1 MNLFHNLLF
10 LYLFSILYFGIN
22 TNEKENI
29 DDKEEGNI
37 QDEYYSLLNWA
48 KNNSLNITNKIKLEE
63 KEEEMKYKAIKY
75 ISKGELLL
83 DIPFNITLNIKKFY
97 DFFPSENLK
106 GKYEKYVKIGKK
118 SNKMLNDLS
127 NIDKSFMAFLFYKIN
142 NLEEDEA
149 KPEYIKF
156 KQHYKFLNFIFDYF
170 ENDLSHVPSSFTDE
184 QISKITNTSFYSFF
198 NLMNGYLMGETEI
211 LKEEIF
217 KEKID
222 KDEYF
227 KYRFAL
233 VKNSFNISNNTTIV
247 PFVDLIKQEFNSDN
261 INCKLL
267 VSKEHIKIKA
277 IKNINKGELLR
288 IKSKKLSNQYTY
300 FFYGKTY
307 EELIDHMSSFVIP
320 IIIPDI
326 LIDEGIRLDFDVND
340 EENKIDLVW
349 DNIDEIILPT
359 YKEVLNTINRE
370 DSKINC
376 YNLFLKYLLLIR
388 DGIQMN
394 KIDDL
399 DEVFDN
405 ERDIDNIKR
414 IIKGEILFLNN
425 KIKQLENA
433 IEKNKKKTNNKNK
446 SKQNEDL

>member
-1 MNLFHNLLF
+1 MKKLSLEETIEIEKKKLDKKIQKIQEKEKLAEEKRIRREEIRREKEENRKFDEVNKEKKPKKKLPVKTIIVAAIIVLL
-10 LYLFSILYFGIN
+10 LACLILSITTTVIFANKFKKMEKKYNALNETNETVLKIIN
-22 TNEKENI
+22 TDDGTGDKLSTL
-29 DDKEEGNI
+29 DKELETIKSDIEALKVADDTISETVGGNTNSI
-37 QDEYYSLLNWA
+37 
-48 KNNSLNITNKIKLEE
+48 NSLNAKV
-63 KEEEMKYKAIKY
+63 
-75 ISKGELLL
+75 KGY
-83 DIPFNITLNIKKFY
+83 DDGKF
-97 DFFPSENLK
+97 
-106 GKYEKYVKIGKK
+106 GA
-118 SNKMLNDLS
+118 LS
-127 NIDKSFMAFLFYKIN
+127 SWYNYN
-142 NLEEDEA
+142 
-149 KPEYIKF
+149 
-156 KQHYKFLNFIFDYF
+156 Q
-170 ENDLSHVPSSFTDE
+170 
-184 QISKITNTSFYSFF
+184 
-198 NLMNGYLMGETEI
+198 
-211 LKEEIF
+211 
-217 KEKID
+217 
-222 KDEYF
+222 
-227 KYRFAL
+227 
-233 VKNSFNISNNTTIV
+233 
-247 PFVDLIKQEFNSDN
+247 
-261 INCKLL
+261 
-267 VSKEHIKIKA
+267 
-277 IKNINKGELLR
+277 
-288 IKSKKLSNQYTY
+288 KLSNQYTY

-349 DNIDEIILPT
+349 DNIDDIILPT